1 MYPFLQ
7 RDPAYHM
14 YLHTHTHI
22 IPYAFVISLC
32 VALCEENPTRLAIS
46 AVIGLTQ
53 GFVPVVTTQ
62 PEPDEV
68 DGCVQKETLLQGRD
82 AAILGSKEDELLR
95 KSKIGPVGELVCIQC
110 TYGTYVFTIIC
121 LS

>member
-1 MYPFLQ
+1 
-7 RDPAYHM
+7 M

-22 IPYAFVISLC
+22 LPYAFVISLC

-62 PEPDEV
+62 PEPDEA
-68 DGCVQKETLLQGRD
+68 DGCVQKETLLQGKD

-110 TYGTYVFTIIC
+110 MYVYTYVFTTC